1 MLNLICPA
9 ILALILATA
18 VAWLELVTSKY
29 PRTLFLIKDY
39 KLLYVYSFVYGLA
52 GFLVMLGIGLFTN
65 GNEVQ
70 ITGPVVTTRWTEA
83 LAVGLSTKALLHI
96 RLFTVS
102 TGSQSVPVGIESIV
116 HLFEPTLLQNIDL
129 QEFYKVRQHLRPLS
143 LKYSDLAT
151 VKQMIL
157 SDLPQSFSGA
167 ERMSFETDIETAK
180 NVVMAMEVYLR
191 RFGKANFS
199 RLFPL

>member
-9 ILALILATA
+9 IVALIFATS
-18 VAWLELVTSKY
+18 VSWLELVTSKY
-29 PRTLFLIKDY
+29 PRTLFLIKNY
-39 KLLYVYSFVYGLA
+39 RSLYVYAFVYGLA
-52 GFLVMLGIGLFTN
+52 GFAIMIVLSLFTK
-65 GNEVQ
+65 VDDIQ
-70 ITGPVVTTRWTEA
+70 ITGPLLTTRWGQA
-83 LAVGLSTKALLHI
+83 VAVGLSTKALLHI

-129 QEFYKVRQHLRPLS
+129 HEFYKVREF
-143 LKYSDLAT
+143 LKPPSAKYPDLAV

-167 ERMSFETDIETAK
+167 ERTSFETDINKAAT
-180 NVVMAMEVYLR
+180 VVSAMEVYLR
-191 RFGKANFS
+191 RFGKANFN
-199 RLFPL
+199 RVFTP